1 MFKTILFATDGSE
14 AADRALPFAK
24 ELALAPGAS
33 LVVVHA
39 DEKLTGRAAGLSAL
53 ADERDLRAKIQSQV
67 DALRGEG
74 VDASFAVV
82 QGTHGPARLV
92 AEKAGELE
100 ADVIVVG
107 AHRHWPLAGAII
119 GSVTQHLLHDA
130 PCPVL
135 AIPARLGAQPTE
147 RAEQEVHA

>member
-1 MFKTILFATDGSE
+1 MFRTILFATDGS
-14 AADRALPFAK
+14 ATADA
-24 ELALAPGAS
+24 ALAFAEKLARVPGAS

-39 DEKLTGRAAGLSAL
+39 DEKLSGRAAGLSVL
-53 ADERDLRAKIQSQV
+53 ADESDLRAKIQRQV
-67 DALRGEG
+67 DALRDEG

-82 QGTHGPARLV
+82 RGTHGPARLV
-92 AEKAGELE
+92 AEKARELE

-107 AHRHWPLAGAII
+107 AHGHRPLAGAIV

-135 AIPARLGAQPTE
+135 AIPARLGAHPTK
-147 RAEQEVHA
+147 RAEHEVPA